1 MMSSISFYRLLK
13 EDVKK
18 RVWLFWLSI
27 SIFLILIPITT
38 VMQIDSIFYWSGDDM
53 NYIKQWFVESQL
65 GNGWLESL

>member
-53 NYIKQWFVESQL
+53 NYIKQWFEES
-65 GNGWLESL
+65 